1 MSRLARLR
9 HQTSF
14 DLLIFRRNPAGAF
27 FTVILPLIFLV
38 IFTSMF
44 GNETMSNGV
53 RLATLYVPGILSL
66 AIISA
71 TTVNLAITMTS
82 RRERGMLKRV
92 RGTPI
97 PSWIF
102 IASQALTGLT
112 ISALMT
118 VVIIAIGRLA
128 YDVTLNL
135 DSVPAL
141 LITIVIGAASFSALG
156 LALTAVCPS
165 EEAAPAVT
173 NAIMLPLYFISD
185 VFIPGDQVPDS
196 ISTIASLFPVQH
208 MSRAMQ
214 ASFDPFVEGTPWPW
228 EHWLVIGA
236 WGVAGTIVAATSFRW
251 TPRR

>member
-1 MSRLARLR
+1 
-9 HQTSF
+9 
-14 DLLIFRRNPAGAF
+14 LIFRRNPAGAF
-27 FTVILPLIFLV
+27 FTVVLPLIFLV

-44 GNETMSNGV
+44 GNEEMSNGV

-66 AIISA
+66 AVISA
-71 TTVNLAITMTS
+71 TTVNLAITMTA

-112 ISALMT
+112 ISLVMT
-118 VVIIAIGRLA
+118 VIIVGLGRVA
-128 YDVTLNL
+128 YDVSLNL
-135 DSVPAL
+135 DSVPSL
-141 LITIVIGAASFSALG
+141 LLTLVIGAASFSALG
-156 LALTAVCPS
+156 LALTTVCPS

-185 VFIPGDQVPDS
+185 VFIPGDQVPET
-196 ISTIASLFPVQH
+196 ISTIASVFPVQH
-208 MSRAMQ
+208 MSRALQ
-214 ASFDPFVEGTPWPW
+214 ESFDPFVAGTPWPW
-228 EHWLVIGA
+228 QHWLVIAA
-236 WGVAGTIVAATSFRW
+236 WGLFGATVALKTFRW